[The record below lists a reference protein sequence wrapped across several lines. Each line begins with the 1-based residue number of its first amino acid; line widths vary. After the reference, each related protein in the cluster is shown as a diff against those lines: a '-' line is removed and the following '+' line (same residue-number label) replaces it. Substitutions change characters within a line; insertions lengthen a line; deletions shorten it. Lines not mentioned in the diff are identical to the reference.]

1 MKKIIAFVKKET
13 VLSIAFLLAVISAF
27 IIPPDAQY
35 IGYID
40 FRVLVLLFTLMSVM
54 GGLQSFGIFEKLSYS
69 LLKYVKN
76 TRSLTLLLVSLC
88 FFFAMLITNDVAL
101 ITFVP
106 FTILILEKVNK

>member
-40 FRVLVLLFTLMSVM
+40 SRVLVLLFTLMSVM
-54 GGLQSFGIFEKLSYS
+54 SGLQSLGIFEKLSYS
-69 LLKYVKN
+69 LLKYVKKN
-76 TRSLTLLLVSLC
+76 TQS
-88 FFFAMLITNDVAL
+88 D
-101 ITFVP
+101 P
-106 FTILILEKVNK
+106 FTCQSLFFLCHAHY